1 MFDIRH
7 EVVESHMQSSVL
19 FVQTVLE
26 GQCADCDE
34 YHNYPLSYTGSFVIG
49 IANKEEEAYKAQLQ
63 KI

>member
-1 MFDIRH
+1 
-7 EVVESHMQSSVL
+7 MQSSVL